1 MGRQVLLRNLPNV
14 KKKKK
19 IMRTVIKFKCLKIL
33 IGLLKLE
40 NLLNL
45 KLNLNFCLVPIAFGI
60 M

>member
-1 MGRQVLLRNLPNV
+1 MGRQVLLRNLPDV

-45 KLNLNFCLVPIAFGI
+45 QLNLNFCLVPIAFGI